1 MRSPLQLVLDF
12 FTGSDPVTP
21 PAPVAPRRVA
31 PKVELPL
38 ASFSPALSAD
48 GVGLTP
54 RQGEA
59 VAVSPVVSPV
69 VPNLIPDVGAPVP
82 APVRSFSPAG
92 FTHPA
97 ANRHTQLH
105 GVWVSFRFERSRRKS
120 IGFVVGADGLV
131 VRAPNWV
138 TLREVD
144 AAVQDKAAW
153 IVAKLRQ
160 IQQRQTEPL
169 QKAIEWRHGAE
180 VPFLGRTVQL
190 CVLERGVGR
199 VLGQTIAPDQVL
211 PVTVPPGATVTQ
223 VRDAAQVWLK
233 KQAQAVFEQRL
244 NHFAPQLGVRWRKL
258 SLSSASTRW
267 GSARNDGH
275 IRLNWRLIHL
285 PISQID
291 YVVVHELAHLREMN
305 HSPRFWDTVGE
316 VMPDYAQRRQAL
328 RQAPIDLGRG

>member
-1 MRSPLQLVLDF
+1 MRAPLQFVLDF
-12 FTGSDPVTP
+12 FTGGDPVQPSTMSPSTALVPPKADAQSAVPTPQAATP
-21 PAPVAPRRVA
+21 PSSGDAQEV
-31 PKVELPL
+31 LPQPQ
-38 ASFSPALSAD
+38 ASPW
-48 GVGLTP
+48 
-54 RQGEA
+54 
-59 VAVSPVVSPV
+59 
-69 VPNLIPDVGAPVP
+69 
-82 APVRSFSPAG
+82 G

-97 ANRHTQLH
+97 ANRHAQLQ
-105 GVWVSFRFERSRRKS
+105 GVTVSFRFERSRRKS
-120 IGFVVGADGLV
+120 IGFLVGADGLV

-138 TLREVD
+138 PLREVD
-144 AAVQDKAAW
+144 AAVQEKGGW
-153 IVAKLRQ
+153 IVAKL
-160 IQQRQTEPL
+160 QQFKERQTEQF

-199 VLGQTIAPDQVL
+199 VHGQDLAPEQVL
-211 PVTVPPGATVTQ
+211 PVTVPPGASVTQ

-233 KQAQAVFEQRL
+233 KQAKALFEERL
-244 NHFAPQLGVRWRKL
+244 KHFAPLLGVRWQKL

-305 HSPRFWDTVGE
+305 HSPRFWETVGE
-316 VMPDYAQRRQAL
+316 VMPDYAERRKAL
-328 RQAPIDLGRG
+328 RQVPLDLKED

>member
-1 MRSPLQLVLDF
+1 MTKAGRSMRAPLQFVLDF
-12 FTGSDPVTP
+12 FTGGDPVQ
-21 PAPVAPRRVA
+21 PAPSASVAPTADARVPDVSSGPA
-31 PKVELPL
+31 SPSSPSASVPSTGDQETPL
-38 ASFSPALSAD
+38 AQPEDSPW
-48 GVGLTP
+48 
-54 RQGEA
+54 
-59 VAVSPVVSPV
+59 
-69 VPNLIPDVGAPVP
+69 
-82 APVRSFSPAG
+82 G

-97 ANRHTQLH
+97 ANRHAQLQS
-105 GVWVSFRFERSRRKS
+105 VTVSYRFERSRRKS
-120 IGFVVGADGLV
+120 IGFLVGADGLV

-144 AAVQDKAAW
+144 AAVQEKGAW
-153 IVAKLRQ
+153 IVAKL
-160 IQQRQTEPL
+160 QQFKERQTEQF

-199 VLGQTIAPDQVL
+199 VLGQDIPPEQVL
-211 PVTVPPGATVTQ
+211 PVTVPPGASVTQ
-223 VRDAAQVWLK
+223 VRDAAQAWLK
-233 KQAQAVFEQRL
+233 KQAKVLFEERL
-244 NHFAPQLGVRWRKL
+244 HHFAPLLGVRWQKL

-305 HSPRFWDTVGE
+305 HSPRFWETVGE
-316 VMPDYAQRRQAL
+316 VMPDYAERRKAL
-328 RQAPIDLGRG
+328 RQAPVDLKED

>member
-1 MRSPLQLVLDF
+1 MRTPLQLVLDL
-12 FTGSDPVTP
+12 FTGGDPVMSTP
-21 PAPVAPRRVA
+21 STPSLGKPQAPQADVGVLKTAVAPMT
-31 PKVELPL
+31 
-38 ASFSPALSAD
+38 SA
-48 GVGLTP
+48 
-54 RQGEA
+54 
-59 VAVSPVVSPV
+59 
-69 VPNLIPDVGAPVP
+69 
-82 APVRSFSPAG
+82 

-97 ANRHTQLH
+97 ANRHVQLQTF
-105 GVWVSFRFERSRRKS
+105 GVSFRFERSRRKS
-120 IGFVVGADGLV
+120 IGFMVGADGLV

-144 AAVQDKAAW
+144 AAVQEKGAW
-153 IVAKLRQ
+153 IVAKL
-160 IQQRQTEPL
+160 QQFKDRQTEPF
-169 QKAIEWRHGAE
+169 QKAIEWRHGAQ

-199 VLGQTIAPDQVL
+199 VQGQDLPTDQIL
-211 PVTVPPGATVTQ
+211 PVTLPPGASVTQ

-233 KQAQAVFEQRL
+233 KEAKALFEERL
-244 NHFAPQLGVRWRKL
+244 QHFAPRLGVRWQKL

-267 GSARNDGH
+267 GSARQDGH

-328 RQAPIDLGRG
+328 RQAPIDLKND

>member
-1 MRSPLQLVLDF
+1 MRAPLQFVLDF
-12 FTGSDPVTP
+12 FTGGDPVLPTSARK
-21 PAPVAPRRVA
+21 PAPTQTQIPN
-31 PKVELPL
+31 PSPTL
-38 ASFSPALSAD
+38 A
-48 GVGLTP
+48 
-54 RQGEA
+54 
-59 VAVSPVVSPV
+59 
-69 VPNLIPDVGAPVP
+69 P
-82 APVRSFSPAG
+82 APAADTTARAPTLAPDAAQSATG
-92 FTHPA
+92 FVHPT
-97 ANRHTQLH
+97 ANRHAQLQ
-105 GVWVSFRFERSRRKS
+105 GVSVSFRFERSRRKS
-120 IGFVVGADGLV
+120 IGFLVGADGLV

-144 AAVQDKAAW
+144 AAVQEKSAW
-153 IVAKLRQ
+153 IVAKL
-160 IQQRQTEPL
+160 QQFRERQTEQF

-199 VLGQTIAPDQVL
+199 VLGQDLSPDQVL
-211 PVTVPPGATVTQ
+211 PVTVPPDASVTQ

-233 KQAQAVFEQRL
+233 KQAKRLFEERL
-244 NHFAPQLGVRWRKL
+244 HHFAPLLGVRWQKL

-305 HSPRFWDTVGE
+305 HSPRFWETVGE
-316 VMPDYAQRRQAL
+316 VMPDYAQRRKAL
-328 RQAPIDLGRG
+328 RQSPVGLADD

>member
-1 MRSPLQLVLDF
+1 MRAPLQYVLDF
-12 FTGSDPVTP
+12 FTGGDPVLPSRAQSPGHPAGRASGASSDLVQPKPSTP
-21 PAPVAPRRVA
+21 NAPTNDPSHGVSASPTERSSVLLDPPVAAPLPAP
-31 PKVELPL
+31 
-38 ASFSPALSAD
+38 
-48 GVGLTP
+48 
-54 RQGEA
+54 
-59 VAVSPVVSPV
+59 
-69 VPNLIPDVGAPVP
+69 I
-82 APVRSFSPAG
+82 G

-97 ANRHTQLH
+97 ANRHAQLQD
-105 GVWVSFRFERSRRKS
+105 VVVSYRFERSRRKS
-120 IGFVVGADGLV
+120 IGFMVGADGLV

-144 AAVQDKAAW
+144 AAVQEKGPW
-153 IVAKLRQ
+153 IVAKL
-160 IQQRQTEPL
+160 QQFKERQTEQF

-199 VLGQTIAPDQVL
+199 VHGQDIAPDQIL
-211 PVTVPPGATVTQ
+211 PVTVPPGASVAQ

-233 KQAQAVFEQRL
+233 RQAKALFEQRL
-244 NHFAPQLGVRWRKL
+244 QHFAPLLGVRWLKL

-305 HSPRFWDTVGE
+305 HSPRFWETVGE
-316 VMPDYAQRRQAL
+316 VMPDYAQRRKAL
-328 RQAPIDLGRG
+328 RQAPVDLSQD